1 MRIRSFYLDGNET
14 GQDGVFFVFKAE
26 MDSMAEALEV
36 QRVLQKMA
44 EGGVYVR
51 GIGDGGSG
59 GPGAVVGASE
69 IEPVAEE
76 PKRRGRKPKS
86 VAEEPVAEEP
96 VAEEPVAE
104 EPAAEEPA
112 AEEPAAEEPVAEE
125 PAAEEPVAEEPAAEE
140 PAAEEPA
147 AEEPV
152 AEEPAAEEPVAEE
165 PVAEE
170 GKKYN
175 RTRPSKRSLAIPPTP
190 RAKPNMLGEMTEED
204 IENFRASLG
213 IPYLAEYTDS
223 KEDCLKLWDVLVANP
238 PSVKEINDEMCAF
251 MVAAYGPSPKIESA
265 GYPHPAALRNYEDFR
280 REHPNCPVKSTR
292 ACNDEER
299 TTMRLFHH
307 TFMWEVLRGKWRSL

>member
-96 VAEEPVAE
+96 AAEEPVAE
-104 EPAAEEPA
+104 EPA
-112 AEEPAAEEPVAEE
+112 AEE

-147 AEEPV
+147 AEEP
-152 AEEPAAEEPVAEE
+152 AAEE

>member
-14 GQDGVFFVFKAE
+14 GQDGVFFVVKAE

-76 PKRRGRKPKS
+76 PKRRGSKAKS
-86 VAEEPVAEEP
+86 VSEEPVAEEPVAEEPVAEEPVAEEP

-112 AEEPAAEEPVAEE
+112 AEG
-125 PAAEEPVAEEPAAEE
+125 
-140 PAAEEPA
+140 
-147 AEEPV
+147 
-152 AEEPAAEEPVAEE
+152 
-165 PVAEE
+165 